1 MYEYFLSS
9 NPKNTPFL
17 AFGKNFDFVL
27 CIIPVITQTTKSF
40 LNVLT
45 LFFFVYK
52 ILHWVLKINKK
63 CIITNNAEFVEEEP
77 SQYKYEVKQL

>member
-1 MYEYFLSS
+1 MIMYEYFLSS

-52 ILHWVLKINKK
+52 ILHWVLKIYFLNGELSY
-63 CIITNNAEFVEEEP
+63 IYIYNMPV
-77 SQYKYEVKQL
+77 L